1 MTEQKPL
8 TIISLDVQNVQRVR
22 AVRIVPKGSTVI
34 LAGQNAQGKTSVLD
48 SIEMALGGE
57 RHTSERPIRDG
68 AKQATIVLNLG
79 DLVIERVISKTG
91 SSLVVRDA
99 DGVKQRAPQTILNDL
114 CSRISFDPLHFARM
128 KPDDQNELLR
138 KLVGIDFTQSSRERE
153 ALFNTR
159 TKTARDAKSVRAQSE
174 GTVVPSDTPEKPV
187 DVAELM
193 TQLRSAHASQGAV
206 LNHRSRLEQAEKAVS
221 TAENTVAAAREAL
234 KRAEAGLMQAKLQ
247 RGEISREAPPVA
259 TDPTALERQIAN
271 AQAINRNVEKR
282 TRRDELEAEANHLD
296 AQVNELTQ
304 HIDAIDQ
311 QQRELLESVKYPVP
325 GLSLGESGPLF
336 KGVPLAQAS
345 GAERLR
351 VSVGIGL
358 ALNPRLK
365 VLLIRDASLLDET
378 SLAMVAEMAAEAHA
392 QVWLERVGTGDPTA
406 VIISDGQVLQST
418 AENQQEAIP
427 A

>member
-22 AVRIVPKGSTVI
+22 AVRIVPTGSTVI

-48 SIEMALGGE
+48 AIEMALGGE

-68 AKQATIVLNLG
+68 AKQASIVLNLG

-91 SSLVVRDA
+91 STLVVRDA
-99 DGVKQRAPQTILNDL
+99 DGVKQRAPQTILNEL

-128 KPDDQNELLR
+128 KADEQNELLR
-138 KLVGIDFTQSSRERE
+138 KLVGIDFTQSNRERE

-159 TKTARDAKSVRAQSE
+159 TKTGRDAKAVRAQSE
-174 GTVVPSDTPEKPV
+174 GTVVPSDTPAGPV
-187 DVAELM
+187 NVEQLM
-193 TQLRSAHASQGAV
+193 LQLRAAHATQGAV
-206 LNHRSRLEQAEKAVS
+206 LNHRSRTELAEKAV
-221 TAENTVAAAREAL
+221 TVAENEVATAKEAL
-234 KRAEAGLMQAKLQ
+234 KRAESKLMAAKLQ
-247 RGEISREAPPVA
+247 RGELARESPPAAV
-259 TDPTALERQIAN
+259 DPSDLERQIAN

-282 TRRDELEAEANHLD
+282 NRRDELEAEANTLD
-296 AQVNELTQ
+296 AQVVELTQ
-304 HIDAIDQ
+304 HIEAIDQ
-311 QQRELLESVKYPVP
+311 QQREQLASVQYPVP

-365 VLLIRDASLLDET
+365 VLLIRDASLLDEK
-378 SLAMVAEMAAEAHA
+378 SLGLVAEMAAEAGA

-406 VIISDGQVLQST
+406 VIISDGQVLNST
-418 AENQQEAIP
+418 AVNQQEAIP